1 MKNSLKIEMLPI
13 EELNPYEN
21 NAKLHPK
28 EQIDQIVRSMEEFGN
43 NDPIAID
50 ENNVIIE
57 GHGRLLALKQMGEK
71 EVPVIRLKHLTDEQK
86 RAYILAHNQL
96 TLNTG
101 FDEEILAAEL
111 ESIVGIDMADFGF
124 DLDVVDVVE
133 ELTDVEEDSDF
144 DVTPPKEPKSKPGD
158 LYQLGNHRLLCG
170 DSTSLDDVAKLMG
183 GEQAD
188 MLLTDPPYNVAYEG
202 ATEDKLTIQ
211 NDDMED
217 EDFRQFLR
225 DVYASADSAMKPGAS
240 FYIWHADSEGYNFRG
255 AAHDVGW
262 TIRQC
267 LIWNKNTLVLGRQDY
282 HWKHEPCLYGWK
294 DGASHNWYGNRK
306 QTTVM
311 DFDKPSRNGEHPTM
325 KPVPL
330 FAYQMEMSSK
340 KGDSVLDLFG
350 GSGTT
355 MIAAEQLG
363 RNAYL
368 MELDPRYVD
377 VIVNRW
383 EELTG
388 QKARLI
394 EGGEDPVV
402 VVEDKTLDSEQV
414 SA

>member
-1 MKNSLKIEMLPI
+1 MLPI

-50 ENNVIIE
+50 ENNGIIE

-311 DFDKPSRNGEHPTM
+311 DFDKPTRNGEHPTM

-340 KGDSVLDLFG
+340 KGDNVLDLFG

-394 EGGEDPVV
+394 EGGENPAVI
-402 VVEDKTLDSEQV
+402 VEGKAPDTEQV
-414 SA
+414 GA

>member
-1 MKNSLKIEMLPI
+1 MLPI

-101 FDEEILAAEL
+101 FDEDILAAEL

-170 DSTSLDDVAKLMG
+170 DSASLDDVAKLMG

-282 HWKHEPCLYGWK
+282 HWKH
-294 DGASHNWYGNRK
+294 GA
-306 QTTVM
+306 TCC
-311 DFDKPSRNGEHPTM
+311 
-325 KPVPL
+325 
-330 FAYQMEMSSK
+330 
-340 KGDSVLDLFG
+340 
-350 GSGTT
+350 
-355 MIAAEQLG
+355 
-363 RNAYL
+363 
-368 MELDPRYVD
+368 
-377 VIVNRW
+377 
-383 EELTG
+383 
-388 QKARLI
+388 
-394 EGGEDPVV
+394 
-402 VVEDKTLDSEQV
+402 
-414 SA
+414 

>member
-1 MKNSLKIEMLPI
+1 MLPI

-50 ENNVIIE
+50 ENNGIIE

-282 HWKHEPCLYGWK
+282 HWKH
-294 DGASHNWYGNRK
+294 GA
-306 QTTVM
+306 TCC
-311 DFDKPSRNGEHPTM
+311 
-325 KPVPL
+325 
-330 FAYQMEMSSK
+330 
-340 KGDSVLDLFG
+340 
-350 GSGTT
+350 
-355 MIAAEQLG
+355 
-363 RNAYL
+363 
-368 MELDPRYVD
+368 
-377 VIVNRW
+377 
-383 EELTG
+383 
-388 QKARLI
+388 
-394 EGGEDPVV
+394 
-402 VVEDKTLDSEQV
+402 
-414 SA
+414 

>member
-1 MKNSLKIEMLPI
+1 MLPI

-124 DLDVVDVVE
+124 DLDVMDVVE

-311 DFDKPSRNGEHPTM
+311 DFDKPTRNGEHPTM
-325 KPVPL
+325 KPIPL

-340 KGDSVLDLFG
+340 KGDNVLDLFG

-388 QKARLI
+388 HKAQLV
-394 EGGEDPVV
+394 EGGEDPAVI
-402 VVEDKTLDSEQV
+402 VEGEASDTEQV
-414 SA
+414 GA

>member
-1 MKNSLKIEMLPI
+1 MLPI

-124 DLDVVDVVE
+124 DLDVMDVVE

-225 DVYASADSAMKPGAS
+225 DVYTSADSVMKPGAS

-262 TIRQC
+262 IIRQC

-311 DFDKPSRNGEHPTM
+311 DFDKPTRNGEHPTM
-325 KPVPL
+325 KPIPL

-340 KGDSVLDLFG
+340 KGDNVLDLFG

-388 QKARLI
+388 HKAQLV
-394 EGGEDPVV
+394 EGGEDPAVI
-402 VVEDKTLDSEQV
+402 VEGEASDTEQV
-414 SA
+414 GA

>member
-1 MKNSLKIEMLPI
+1 MLKNSLKIEMLPI
-13 EELNPYEN
+13 EGLNPYEN

-282 HWKHEPCLYGWK
+282 HWKH
-294 DGASHNWYGNRK
+294 GA
-306 QTTVM
+306 TCC
-311 DFDKPSRNGEHPTM
+311 
-325 KPVPL
+325 
-330 FAYQMEMSSK
+330 
-340 KGDSVLDLFG
+340 
-350 GSGTT
+350 
-355 MIAAEQLG
+355 
-363 RNAYL
+363 
-368 MELDPRYVD
+368 
-377 VIVNRW
+377 
-383 EELTG
+383 
-388 QKARLI
+388 
-394 EGGEDPVV
+394 
-402 VVEDKTLDSEQV
+402 
-414 SA
+414 

>member
-1 MKNSLKIEMLPI
+1 MLPI

-101 FDEEILAAEL
+101 FDEDILAAEL

-262 TIRQC
+262 MIRQC

-311 DFDKPSRNGEHPTM
+311 DFDKPTRNGEHPTM

-340 KGDSVLDLFG
+340 KGDNVLDLFG

-388 QKARLI
+388 HKAQLV
-394 EGGEDPVV
+394 EGGEDPAVI
-402 VVEDKTLDSEQV
+402 VEGEASDTE
-414 SA
+414 

>member
-1 MKNSLKIEMLPI
+1 MLPI

-101 FDEEILAAEL
+101 FDEDILAAEL

-282 HWKHEPCLYGWK
+282 HWKH
-294 DGASHNWYGNRK
+294 GA
-306 QTTVM
+306 TCC
-311 DFDKPSRNGEHPTM
+311 
-325 KPVPL
+325 
-330 FAYQMEMSSK
+330 
-340 KGDSVLDLFG
+340 
-350 GSGTT
+350 
-355 MIAAEQLG
+355 
-363 RNAYL
+363 
-368 MELDPRYVD
+368 
-377 VIVNRW
+377 
-383 EELTG
+383 
-388 QKARLI
+388 
-394 EGGEDPVV
+394 
-402 VVEDKTLDSEQV
+402 
-414 SA
+414 

>member
-1 MKNSLKIEMLPI
+1 MLPI

-101 FDEEILAAEL
+101 FDEDILAAEL

-311 DFDKPSRNGEHPTM
+311 DFDKPTRNGEHPTM

-340 KGDSVLDLFG
+340 KGDNVLDLFG

>member
-1 MKNSLKIEMLPI
+1 MLPI
-13 EELNPYEN
+13 EELNHYEN

-111 ESIVGIDMADFGF
+111 ESIVGIDMSDFGF

-282 HWKHEPCLYGWK
+282 HWKH
-294 DGASHNWYGNRK
+294 GA
-306 QTTVM
+306 TCC
-311 DFDKPSRNGEHPTM
+311 
-325 KPVPL
+325 
-330 FAYQMEMSSK
+330 
-340 KGDSVLDLFG
+340 
-350 GSGTT
+350 
-355 MIAAEQLG
+355 
-363 RNAYL
+363 
-368 MELDPRYVD
+368 
-377 VIVNRW
+377 
-383 EELTG
+383 
-388 QKARLI
+388 
-394 EGGEDPVV
+394 
-402 VVEDKTLDSEQV
+402 
-414 SA
+414 

>member
-1 MKNSLKIEMLPI
+1 MLPI

-124 DLDVVDVVE
+124 DLDVMDVVE

-225 DVYASADSAMKPGAS
+225 DVYTSADSVMKPGAS

-262 TIRQC
+262 IIRQC

-311 DFDKPSRNGEHPTM
+311 DFDKPTRNGEHPTM
-325 KPVPL
+325 KPIPL

-340 KGDSVLDLFG
+340 KGDNVLDLFG

-388 QKARLI
+388 NKAQLV
-394 EGGEDPVV
+394 EGGEDPAVI
-402 VVEDKTLDSEQV
+402 VEGEASDTEQV
-414 SA
+414 GA

>member
-1 MKNSLKIEMLPI
+1 MLPI

-124 DLDVVDVVE
+124 DLDVMDVVE

-311 DFDKPSRNGEHPTM
+311 DFDKPTRNGEHPTM
-325 KPVPL
+325 KPIPL

-340 KGDSVLDLFG
+340 KGDNVLDLFG

-388 QKARLI
+388 HKAQLI
-394 EGGEDPVV
+394 EGGEDPAVI
-402 VVEDKTLDSEQV
+402 VEGEASDTEQV
-414 SA
+414 GA

>member
-1 MKNSLKIEMLPI
+1 MLPI

-101 FDEEILAAEL
+101 FDEDILAAEL

-124 DLDVVDVVE
+124 DLDVMDVVE

-311 DFDKPSRNGEHPTM
+311 DFDKPTRNGEHPTM

-340 KGDSVLDLFG
+340 KGDNVLDLFG

-388 QKARLI
+388 HKAQLI
-394 EGGEDPVV
+394 EGGEDPAVI
-402 VVEDKTLDSEQV
+402 VEGEASDTEQV
-414 SA
+414 GA

>member
-1 MKNSLKIEMLPI
+1 MLPI

-101 FDEEILAAEL
+101 FDEDILAAEL

-133 ELTDVEEDSDF
+133 ELADVEEDSDF

-170 DSTSLDDVAKLMG
+170 DSASLDDVAKLMG

-282 HWKHEPCLYGWK
+282 HWKH
-294 DGASHNWYGNRK
+294 GA
-306 QTTVM
+306 TCC
-311 DFDKPSRNGEHPTM
+311 
-325 KPVPL
+325 
-330 FAYQMEMSSK
+330 
-340 KGDSVLDLFG
+340 
-350 GSGTT
+350 
-355 MIAAEQLG
+355 
-363 RNAYL
+363 
-368 MELDPRYVD
+368 
-377 VIVNRW
+377 
-383 EELTG
+383 
-388 QKARLI
+388 
-394 EGGEDPVV
+394 
-402 VVEDKTLDSEQV
+402 
-414 SA
+414 

>member
-1 MKNSLKIEMLPI
+1 MLPI

-202 ATEDKLTIQ
+202 ATKDKLTIQ

-311 DFDKPSRNGEHPTM
+311 DFDKPTRNGEHPTM

-340 KGDSVLDLFG
+340 KGDNVLDLFG

-388 QKARLI
+388 HKAQLV
-394 EGGEDPVV
+394 EGGEDPAVI
-402 VVEDKTLDSEQV
+402 VEGEASDTEQV
-414 SA
+414 GA

>member
-1 MKNSLKIEMLPI
+1 MLPI

-144 DVTPPKEPKSKPGD
+144 GVTPPKEPKSKPGD

>member
-101 FDEEILAAEL
+101 FDEDILAAEL

-133 ELTDVEEDSDF
+133 ELADVEEDSDF

-282 HWKHEPCLYGWK
+282 HWKH
-294 DGASHNWYGNRK
+294 GA
-306 QTTVM
+306 TCC
-311 DFDKPSRNGEHPTM
+311 
-325 KPVPL
+325 
-330 FAYQMEMSSK
+330 
-340 KGDSVLDLFG
+340 
-350 GSGTT
+350 
-355 MIAAEQLG
+355 
-363 RNAYL
+363 
-368 MELDPRYVD
+368 
-377 VIVNRW
+377 
-383 EELTG
+383 
-388 QKARLI
+388 
-394 EGGEDPVV
+394 
-402 VVEDKTLDSEQV
+402 
-414 SA
+414 

>member
-1 MKNSLKIEMLPI
+1 MLPI

-111 ESIVGIDMADFGF
+111 ESIVGVDMADFGF

-225 DVYASADSAMKPGAS
+225 DVYTSADSVMKPGAS

-262 TIRQC
+262 IIRQC

-311 DFDKPSRNGEHPTM
+311 DFDKPTRNGEHPTM
-325 KPVPL
+325 KPIPL

-340 KGDSVLDLFG
+340 KGDNVLDLFG

-388 QKARLI
+388 HKAQLV
-394 EGGEDPVV
+394 EGGEDPAVI
-402 VVEDKTLDSEQV
+402 VEGEASDTEQV
-414 SA
+414 DA

>member
-1 MKNSLKIEMLPI
+1 MLPI

-111 ESIVGIDMADFGF
+111 ESIVGVDMADFGF

-225 DVYASADSAMKPGAS
+225 DVYTSADSVMKPGAS

-262 TIRQC
+262 IIRQC

-311 DFDKPSRNGEHPTM
+311 DFDKPTRNGEHPTM
-325 KPVPL
+325 KPIPL

-340 KGDSVLDLFG
+340 KGDNVLDLFG

-388 QKARLI
+388 HKAQLV
-394 EGGEDPVV
+394 EGGEDPAVI
-402 VVEDKTLDSEQV
+402 VEGEASDTEQV
-414 SA
+414 GA

>member
-1 MKNSLKIEMLPI
+1 MLPI

-111 ESIVGIDMADFGF
+111 ESIVGVDMADFGF

-225 DVYASADSAMKPGAS
+225 DVYTSADSVMKPGAS

-262 TIRQC
+262 IIRQC

-311 DFDKPSRNGEHPTM
+311 DFDKPTRNGEHPTM
-325 KPVPL
+325 KPIPL

-340 KGDSVLDLFG
+340 KGDNVLDLFG

-388 QKARLI
+388 HKAQLI
-394 EGGEDPVV
+394 EGGEDPAVI
-402 VVEDKTLDSEQV
+402 VEGEASDTEQV
-414 SA
+414 DA

>member
-1 MKNSLKIEMLPI
+1 MLPI

-111 ESIVGIDMADFGF
+111 ESIVGIDMTDFGF

-311 DFDKPSRNGEHPTM
+311 DFDKPTRNGEHPTM

-340 KGDSVLDLFG
+340 KGDNVLDLFG

-388 QKARLI
+388 HKAQLV
-394 EGGEDPVV
+394 EGGEDPAVI
-402 VVEDKTLDSEQV
+402 VEGEASDTEQV
-414 SA
+414 GA

>member
-13 EELNPYEN
+13 EGLNPYEN

-282 HWKHEPCLYGWK
+282 HWKH
-294 DGASHNWYGNRK
+294 GA
-306 QTTVM
+306 TCC
-311 DFDKPSRNGEHPTM
+311 
-325 KPVPL
+325 
-330 FAYQMEMSSK
+330 
-340 KGDSVLDLFG
+340 
-350 GSGTT
+350 
-355 MIAAEQLG
+355 
-363 RNAYL
+363 
-368 MELDPRYVD
+368 
-377 VIVNRW
+377 
-383 EELTG
+383 
-388 QKARLI
+388 
-394 EGGEDPVV
+394 
-402 VVEDKTLDSEQV
+402 
-414 SA
+414 